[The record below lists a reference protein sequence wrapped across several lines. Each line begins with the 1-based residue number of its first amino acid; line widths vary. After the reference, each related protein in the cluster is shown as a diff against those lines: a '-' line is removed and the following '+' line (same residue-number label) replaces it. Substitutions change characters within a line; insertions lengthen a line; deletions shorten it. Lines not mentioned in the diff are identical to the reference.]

1 MVLSHE
7 EMKKI
12 FENHGFSGFE
22 LRHYDDN
29 MEKLL
34 SFAAQD
40 NAKGYVIDVVPGGL
54 QHGENE
60 GIALMEKHYA
70 KPERFRKLCEK
81 WTEIIL
87 YFMCYH
93 PLESVFVS
101 GMTLPDDE
109 DFLEKT
115 PEQEGYLL
123 EFPLESIDDLE
134 EFVDRV
140 FQKTYGEMTFWF
152 ASLDMAFHYFRDD
165 VYLIVTLK
173 KITEENRAALGL
185 LKKIVEA
192 KGLFL
197 L

>member
-34 SFAAQD
+34 SFAAED

-54 QHGENE
+54 QHGENN

-87 YFMCYH
+87 HFMCYH

-123 EFPLESIDDLE
+123 EFPLEFIDDLE

-140 FQKTYGEMTFWF
+140 F
-152 ASLDMAFHYFRDD
+152 
-165 VYLIVTLK
+165 
-173 KITEENRAALGL
+173 
-185 LKKIVEA
+185 
-192 KGLFL
+192 
-197 L
+197 

>member
-1 MVLSHE
+1 
-7 EMKKI
+7 MKNI
-12 FENHGFSGFE
+12 FENLGFRGFV
-22 LRHYDDN
+22 LGRYDDN

-34 SFAAQD
+34 SFAAED

-54 QHGENE
+54 RQGENE

-70 KPERFRKLCEK
+70 KLERFQKLCEK
-81 WTEIIL
+81 WMEIIL
-87 YFMCYH
+87 HFMCYY
-93 PLESVFVS
+93 PLERVFVS

-123 EFPLESIDDLE
+123 EFPLKSIDDLD

-185 LKKIVEA
+185 LKKLVEA

-197 L
+197 V

>member
-1 MVLSHE
+1 MYYCRLWYQHICRWTYIRTH
-7 EMKKI
+7 KKMQPSYMGNTLWYYI
-12 FENHGFSGFE
+12 
-22 LRHYDDN
+22 
-29 MEKLL
+29 LL
-34 SFAAQD
+34 
-40 NAKGYVIDVVPGGL
+40 
-54 QHGENE
+54 H
-60 GIALMEKHYA
+60 
-70 KPERFRKLCEK
+70 
-81 WTEIIL
+81 
-87 YFMCYH
+87 FMCYH

-134 EFVDRV
+134 EFADRV

-152 ASLDMAFHYFRDD
+152 ASLDMMFHYFRDD
-165 VYLIVTLK
+165 VYLLVTLK
-173 KITEENRAALGL
+173 KVTEENKDALGL

-197 L
+197 V

>member
-70 KPERFRKLCEK
+70 KPDQFRKFCEK

-87 YFMCYH
+87 HFMCYH
-93 PLESVFVS
+93 PVESVFVS

-109 DFLEKT
+109 DF
-115 PEQEGYLL
+115 
-123 EFPLESIDDLE
+123 
-134 EFVDRV
+134 
-140 FQKTYGEMTFWF
+140 
-152 ASLDMAFHYFRDD
+152 
-165 VYLIVTLK
+165 
-173 KITEENRAALGL
+173 
-185 LKKIVEA
+185 
-192 KGLFL
+192 
-197 L
+197 

>member
-7 EMKKI
+7 EMKKV
-12 FENHGFSGFE
+12 FEELGFTGFE
-22 LRHYDDN
+22 LRRYDDN

-34 SFAAQD
+34 SFATEH

-54 QHGENE
+54 QQGENN

-87 YFMCYH
+87 HFMCYH

-123 EFPLESIDDLE
+123 EFPLESIDDLD
-134 EFVDRV
+134 EFVNRV
-140 FQKTYGEMTFWF
+140 FQKTYGEMTFYF
-152 ASLDMAFHYFRDD
+152 SSLDMMFHYFRDD
-165 VYLIVTLK
+165 VYLLVTLK
-173 KITEENRAALGL
+173 KVTEENRDALGL

-197 L
+197 V